1 VEVSDAGLK
10 GVFWCLAACV
20 RLDKQV
26 ALRFI
31 AALAILHIP
40 WILKLLGKNP
50 ITVLL
55 MMSGNRFP
63 SPSHLRSFFLR
74 VTLPKSCLLL
84 TVTMFKC

>member
-1 VEVSDAGLK
+1 MLDSKGL
-10 GVFWCLAACV
+10 FWCLAACV
-20 RLDKQV
+20 HLDKPV
-26 ALRFI
+26 APRFI

-63 SPSHLRSFFLR
+63 SPSHLRSSFLR
-74 VTLPKSCLLL
+74 VTLPKNGLLL
-84 TVTMFKC
+84 TVLV